1 VPSIFDGFSP
11 VVEYVDLI
19 NDNPR
24 DASKVTYKFEGDTT
38 NLIKWCRRNFGSRGD
53 GWDYTG
59 NFRKVEITVWNTK
72 LITMYE
78 LWKN

>member
-1 VPSIFDGFSP
+1 MPSIFDGFHP
-11 VVEYVDLI
+11 VFEYEDTTI
-19 NDNPR
+19 NNPR
-24 DASKVTYKFEGDTT
+24 DASKVTYKFEGDTS
-38 NLIKWCRRNFGSRGD
+38 NLIKWCRKNFGTRGD
-53 GWDYTG
+53 GWDYSG

>member
-1 VPSIFDGFSP
+1 MPSIFDGFSP
-11 VVEYVDLI
+11 VVEYVDPI

>member
-1 VPSIFDGFSP
+1 MPSIFDGFSP

>member
-1 VPSIFDGFSP
+1 MPSIFDGFSP
-11 VVEYVDLI
+11 VVEYVDPI

-24 DASKVTYKFEGDTT
+24 DASKVTYKFEGDTI
-38 NLIKWCRRNFGSRGD
+38 NVIKYCSRNFCSRGD